1 MQQDNHT
8 ALFLSCHFGV
18 IMNNRNWK
26 SNRLQNYDYSQA
38 GHYFVTICT
47 QNRVSMFGDIVNE
60 RMRLNDVGRMVAESW
75 QWLSKQYDY
84 VELDAWVIMP
94 NHLHGIVIINDVCR
108 CDSRTAPTW
117 NRVKPKSL
125 GSLIGAFKTTS
136 TKQVNIYRGT
146 PGAKLWQRSFY
157 DHIIRDEESLD
168 NIRVYIRNN
177 PLKWTLDADN
187 PDNFKL
193 NGQNQKT

>member
-1 MQQDNHT
+1 
-8 ALFLSCHFGV
+8 
-18 IMNNRNWK
+18 MNNRNWK
-26 SNRLQNYDYSQA
+26 SNRLQNYDYTQA
-38 GHYFVTICT
+38 GYYFVTICT

-94 NHLHGIVIINDVCR
+94 NHLHGIVIINDKCR
-108 CDSRTAPTW
+108 RGSRTAPTW

-136 TKQVNIYRGT
+136 TKHVNIYRGT

-177 PLKWTLDADN
+177 PLKWALDADN
-187 PDNFKL
+187 PDNL
-193 NGQNQKT
+193 